1 MKVGTDGLLLG
12 AWAQGGKHVLD
23 IGTGTGLIAL
33 MMAQRFPDAHVDAI
47 DIDADAA
54 SQAEDNA
61 RRSPFADR
69 VAVRCVSL
77 QEFEIEPSTAQQPNT
92 PTPQTTKRLIPQ
104 TTNLK
109 YDSIVCNPPFFTQS
123 LQSPDSKRTLARHSI
138 ALPFDDLFLHARRL
152 MSENGVL
159 SIVVPS
165 DALSQ
170 IETAAVMNN
179 LFLVRRCFVRTTRK
193 KPARRLLLSFSQ
205 KPSPFHD
212 EEGVIQE
219 AVNEP
224 SEWYR
229 NLTCDFLLK
238 Y

>member
-12 AWAQGGKHVLD
+12 AWAHGGSRVLD

-54 SQAEDNA
+54 AQAEDNA

-77 QEFEIEPSTAQQPNT
+77 QEFEIE
-92 PTPQTTKRLIPQ
+92 RE
-104 TTNLK
+104 

-123 LQSPDSKRTLARHSI
+123 LQSPDSKRTLARHSV
-138 ALPFDDLFLHARRL
+138 ALPFDDLFRHARRL
-152 MSENGVL
+152 LSEDGVL

-170 IETAAVMNN
+170 IETAAAMNGM
-179 LFLVRRCFVRTTRK
+179 FLVRRCLVRTTRK
-193 KPARRLLLSFSQ
+193 KPVRRLLLSFSQ
-205 KPSPFHD
+205 KPSPIQN
-212 EEGVIQE
+212 EEGIIQE

>member
-12 AWAQGGKHVLD
+12 AWAQGGKRVLD

-47 DIDADAA
+47 DIDVDAA

-77 QEFEIEPSTAQQPNT
+77 QEYVAERE
-92 PTPQTTKRLIPQ
+92 
-104 TTNLK
+104 

-123 LQSPDSKRTLARHSI
+123 LQSPDSKRTLARHSV
-138 ALPFDDLFLHARRL
+138 ALPFDDLFRHARRL
-152 MSENGVL
+152 MSEDGVL

>member
-77 QEFEIEPSTAQQPNT
+77 QEYVAERE
-92 PTPQTTKRLIPQ
+92 
-104 TTNLK
+104 

-138 ALPFDDLFLHARRL
+138 ALPFDDLFRHARRL
-152 MSENGVL
+152 MSEDGVL

-212 EEGVIQE
+212 EEGVIHE

>member
-12 AWAQGGKHVLD
+12 AWAQGGKRVLD

-33 MMAQRFPDAHVDAI
+33 MMAQRFPEAHVDAI

-77 QEFEIEPSTAQQPNT
+77 QEYVAERE
-92 PTPQTTKRLIPQ
+92 
-104 TTNLK
+104 

-138 ALPFDDLFLHARRL
+138 ALPFDDLFRHARRL
-152 MSENGVL
+152 MSEDGVF

>member
-77 QEFEIEPSTAQQPNT
+77 QEFVAERE
-92 PTPQTTKRLIPQ
+92 
-104 TTNLK
+104 

-138 ALPFDDLFLHARRL
+138 ALPFDDLFRHARRL
-152 MSENGVL
+152 MSEDGVL

-179 LFLVRRCFVRTTRK
+179 LFLVRRCLVRTTRK

>member
-12 AWAQGGKHVLD
+12 AWAQGGSSVLD

-77 QEFEIEPSTAQQPNT
+77 QEYVAEME
-92 PTPQTTKRLIPQ
+92 
-104 TTNLK
+104 

-138 ALPFDDLFLHARRL
+138 ALPFDDLFRHARRL
-152 MSENGVL
+152 MSEDGVL

-179 LFLVRRCFVRTTRK
+179 LFLVRRCLVRTTRK

>member
-77 QEFEIEPSTAQQPNT
+77 QEYVVERE
-92 PTPQTTKRLIPQ
+92 
-104 TTNLK
+104 
-109 YDSIVCNPPFFTQS
+109 YDSIVCNPPFFAQS
-123 LQSPDSKRTLARHSI
+123 LQSPDSKRTLARHSV
-138 ALPFDDLFLHARRL
+138 ALPFDDLFRHARRL
-152 MSENGVL
+152 MSEDGVL

-179 LFLVRRCFVRTTRK
+179 LFLVRRCLVRTTRK
-193 KPARRLLLSFSQ
+193 KLARRLLLSFSQ

>member
-1 MKVGTDGLLLG
+1 MSNDFSLKQFDIRQDRTAMKVGTDGLLLG
-12 AWAQGGKHVLD
+12 AWAQGGSRVLD

-54 SQAEDNA
+54 AQAEDNA

-77 QEFEIEPSTAQQPNT
+77 QEFEIEWE
-92 PTPQTTKRLIPQ
+92 
-104 TTNLK
+104 

-138 ALPFDDLFLHARRL
+138 ALPFDDLFRHARRL

-179 LFLVRRCFVRTTRK
+179 LFLVRRCLVRTTRK

>member
-12 AWAQGGKHVLD
+12 AWAQGGSRVLD

-33 MMAQRFPDAHVDAI
+33 MMAQRFPKAHVDAI

-54 SQAEDNA
+54 AQAEDNA

-77 QEFEIEPSTAQQPNT
+77 QEFEIERPNN
-92 PTPQTTKRLIPQ
+92 QTTKRPTPK

-123 LQSPDSKRTLARHSI
+123 LQSPGNKRTLARHSV
-138 ALPFDDLFLHARRL
+138 ALPFDDLFRHARRL
-152 MSENGVL
+152 LSEDGVL

-170 IETAAVMNN
+170 IETAAAMNGM
-179 LFLVRRCFVRTTRK
+179 FLVRRCLVRTTRK
-193 KPARRLLLSFSQ
+193 KPVRRLLLSFSQ
-205 KPSPFHD
+205 KPSPFQN
-212 EEGVIQE
+212 EEGIIQE
-219 AVNEP
+219 AINEP

-229 NLTCDFLLK
+229 NLTCNFLLK

>member
-1 MKVGTDGLLLG
+1 VSNDFSLKQFDIKQDRTAMKVGTDGLLLG

-33 MMAQRFPDAHVDAI
+33 MMAQRFPEAHVDAI

-77 QEFEIEPSTAQQPNT
+77 QEYVAERE
-92 PTPQTTKRLIPQ
+92 
-104 TTNLK
+104 

-138 ALPFDDLFLHARRL
+138 ALPFDDLFRHARRL
-152 MSENGVL
+152 MSEDGVL

-179 LFLVRRCFVRTTRK
+179 LFLVRRCLVRTTRK